1 MTASDDEYGF
11 DDLVLDDRAIAVLDE
26 TERNFTTTLT
36 AHAPTTRPRS
46 SPERQPTKRLKT
58 NQGWL
63 PRHGQ
68 KEREMSPAPRGLTRS
83 RFSLEDTDLPE
94 ITISNG
100 FYTGPGRFFVGTPQ
114 SQPSASPNTLR
125 EPLSGT
131 DSDVVLLPTPTVRHV
146 HHAPPPRRNIAGPPN
161 RQQRVSPPVP
171 PSVVSVPGTERSIRS
186 VVALGGS
193 GNPPPRDPSPA
204 RASPLSR
211 SSSFSDGMRVALR
224 NAISGAGAPALQHSS
239 STASSD
245 TTSPLSAGPQAY
257 SQRLPLPNQNQVV
270 VHSRREPTSHLLR
283 RERSLPSTQ
292 RLQVPRQPSPHLTGS
307 QHQHQSTPR
316 ERYASPIGDMSSL
329 RDELDTLRSE
339 MEEVPLTQFCFCF
352 PFWANNCLGC
362 SSDDGT
368 WNSNALSTKL

>member
-11 DDLVLDDRAIAVLDE
+11 DDLVLDDRVLAVLDA
-26 TERNFTTTLT
+26 TERNFI
-36 AHAPTTRPRS
+36 TTRPRS

-58 NQGWL
+58 NQGWV

-68 KEREMSPAPRGLTRS
+68 QEREMSPAPRGLTRS

-94 ITISNG
+94 ITVSNG

-114 SQPSASPNTLR
+114 SQPSASPNALRDNR

-131 DSDVVLLPTPTVRHV
+131 DSDVVLLPTPTVRNDHHV
-146 HHAPPPRRNIAGPPN
+146 PPLRRNIAGPPN
-161 RQQRVSPPVP
+161 RQPRVSSPVP

-186 VVALGGS
+186 VVALGS

-204 RASPLSR
+204 RASSLSR

-224 NAISGAGAPALQHSS
+224 NAISGADASALQRSS

-245 TTSPLSAGPQAY
+245 AASPLSAGPRAY
-257 SQRLPLPNQNQVV
+257 SQRLPLPNQTQVV

-283 RERSLPSTQ
+283 REQSLPPTQ
-292 RLQVPRQPSPHLTGS
+292 RLQVTRQPSPHPIGS
-307 QHQHQSTPR
+307 QHQSTPK
-316 ERYASPIGDMSSL
+316 ERYASSIGDMSSL

-339 MEEVPLTQFCFCF
+339 MEEVT
-352 PFWANNCLGC
+352 
-362 SSDDGT
+362 T
-368 WNSNALSTKL
+368 V